1 MKATIITG
9 IVVAVFLA
17 LTSMYSDAD
26 QHKGRG
32 AQDRAQDQSQ
42 AEYQKKEYARH
53 KEYKQSQ
60 DQLQLKDEDIYGHK
74 LMSPE
79 ELHQYRERLRA
90 IKTEEE
96 RNRFEAQHREEM
108 QIRAKALQIEL
119 EDAD

>member
-1 MKATIITG
+1 MGHRHCKFELKLIHKP
-9 IVVAVFLA
+9 VVV
-17 LTSMYSDAD
+17 
-26 QHKGRG
+26 H
-32 AQDRAQDQSQ
+32 
-42 AEYQKKEYARH
+42 RH
-53 KEYKQSQ
+53 KEHKQSQ

-90 IKTEEE
+90 LKTEEE

-108 QIRAKALQIEL
+108 QTRAKALQIEL